1 MLGYRS
7 NDAVLTICQN
17 NVAKSIEII
26 DVNEAAASLTGY
38 SKQEL
43 AGRALASVVPMRL
56 STLLIEYIEYEE
68 DANDVGAVLSKV
80 QSFSMLAKD
89 GKEKNFRLKVV
100 RGESTKEKLTF
111 RLVLQDAIDVRKD
124 DALHKLIQ
132 ENFKGHEVLH
142 PSLEI
147 PDRHSLEKDVELT
160 IYYHHKA
167 NIRASFVAIQLDHLE
182 SLEKQYNAAQSS
194 EFLKHIVQVFRG
206 NLRPGDVV
214 GAISDTQIGV
224 LLLDAVS
231 DSTRLVAN
239 RLRWQVA
246 AQPFSLPDTSMLS
259 LTASMAYI
267 NIDGVLTADRLVDAC
282 LSKLAELPEDAA
294 SQLVE
299 VAG

>member
-17 NVAKSIEII
+17 NKAKSIEII

-38 SKQEL
+38 GKQEL
-43 AGRALASVVPMRL
+43 VGRALASVVPMRL

-111 RLVLQDAIDVRKD
+111 RLVLQDAIDLRKD

-142 PSLEI
+142 PALAI
-147 PDRHSLEKDVELT
+147 PDRHSLEKDIELT

-167 NIRASFVAIQLDHLE
+167 SIRASFVALQLDHLE
-182 SLEKQYNAAQSS
+182 SLEKQYGAALAG
-194 EFLKHIVQVFRG
+194 EILKHVVHVCRG

-246 AQPFSLPDTSMLS
+246 AQPFALPDTSLLS
-259 LTASMAYI
+259 LTASMVYI
-267 NIDGVLTADRLVDAC
+267 NINGSLVADKLVDVCVSA
-282 LSKLAELPEDAA
+282 LAEIPEEAA
-294 SQLVE
+294 SQLLE
-299 VAG
+299 VSA

>member
-17 NVAKSIEII
+17 NAAKSIEIMGL
-26 DVNEAAASLTGY
+26 NEAASTLTGY
-38 SKQEL
+38 TQQEL

-56 STLLIEYIEYEE
+56 STLLIEYVEYEE

-80 QSFSMLAKD
+80 QNFSMIMKD
-89 GKEKNFRLKVV
+89 SKEKSFRLKVV
-100 RGESTKEKLTF
+100 RGESNKEKMTF
-111 RLVLQDAIDVRKD
+111 RLVLQDTVNLRKD
-124 DALHKLIQ
+124 DALHKLMQ

-142 PSLEI
+142 PALGI
-147 PDRHSLEKDVELT
+147 PDRHSLEKDVEMT
-160 IYYHHKA
+160 TYYHHKA
-167 NIRASFVAIQLDHLE
+167 GVRASFVAIQLDHLAA
-182 SLEKQYNAAQSS
+182 LEKQFGEALCS
-194 EFLKHIVQVFRG
+194 EFLKHVVHVCRG
-206 NLRPGDVV
+206 NLRPGDVI

-231 DSTRLVAN
+231 DSTRMVAN

-246 AQPFSLPDTSMLS
+246 AQPFALPDTSMLS

-267 NIDGVLTADRLVDAC
+267 NIDGALTADKLVDAC
-282 LSKLAELPEDAA
+282 LERLNTLPEDAA

-299 VAG
+299 AGI